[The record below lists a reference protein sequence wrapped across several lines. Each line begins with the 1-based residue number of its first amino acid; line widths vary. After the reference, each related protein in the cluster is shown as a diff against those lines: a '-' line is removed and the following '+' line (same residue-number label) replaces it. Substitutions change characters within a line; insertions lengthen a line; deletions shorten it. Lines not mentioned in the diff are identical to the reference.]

1 ASRGLAVKRQE
12 VVSRLAEAT
21 HRGDT
26 SDALMRAMPVVMMI
40 PARQHRRARGRMM
53 VRDAVGPFA
62 QRRLNEALGF
72 AVGLRAIGAREAVVQ
87 AQLAAGGG
95 EALRAKCRA
104 VVGEHA
110 PDGDAQGSEVVHARA
125 YEGDGTV
132 PALIG
137 FHLREADARVVIDGD
152 EQILPADSVDAI
164 ARVAGNAVAHAH
176 NAGQVLGV
184 DMQQVSG
191 MRMLVANTRFTGRQ
205 ARPVRQSGARQDPPY
220 RARGRSQGRGYP

>member
-1 ASRGLAVKRQE
+1 MRTVMLRKIKGSHQLWFPRDAARAKMIVMHAATANQSHATDSRGSGVPSIELKGSRLTVKRQE

-26 SDALMRAMPVVMMI
+26 SDALMRSMPVVMMI

-125 YEGDGTV
+125 
-132 PALIG
+132 
-137 FHLREADARVVIDGD
+137 
-152 EQILPADSVDAI
+152 
-164 ARVAGNAVAHAH
+164 
-176 NAGQVLGV
+176 
-184 DMQQVSG
+184 
-191 MRMLVANTRFTGRQ
+191 
-205 ARPVRQSGARQDPPY
+205 
-220 RARGRSQGRGYP
+220 